1 MVKEEDYGKIIDTH
15 AHIGSW
21 SADNVNFSEKTILEA
36 VEEPFEIDLGDETE
50 ENEVVAVMI
59 SNMSGM
65 DCGLDGIP
73 KQDETECNEKM
84 LKVASQN
91 AKLKPLIVGQPGFGD
106 ATNLE
111 RLISRH
117 GDDIYGIKLHPNTLR
132 LNANDPLYEPYLE
145 LAQATGLPVL
155 FHSQDNYSDP
165 MYIFETARKFPDVP
179 VILAHMGMGDDQNH
193 WYTLGLLQTALMS
206 GAANLYADI
215 SWLSPGMI
223 VAALNRADETTVSH
237 LMFGTDIPLGPFGNP
252 DFYPSRIAEVK
263 NAVAEAFD
271 DEEDEAAELLHAL
284 FYQNAYDL
292 FFEGREEIL

>member
-1 MVKEEDYGKIIDTH
+1 MANEEDYGKIIETH

-36 VEEPFEIDLGDETE
+36 VGEPFEIDIDGETE

-65 DCGLDGIP
+65 DCGVDGIP
-73 KQDETECNEKM
+73 KQNETECNEKM
-84 LKVASQN
+84 LKVAAQN
-91 AKLKPLIVGQPGFGD
+91 PKLKSLIVGQPGFGD
-106 ATNLE
+106 AANLE
-111 RLISRH
+111 RLISRR
-117 GDDIYGIKLHPNTLR
+117 GDEIYGIKLHPNTLR

-145 LAQATGLPVL
+145 LAQAAGLPVL

-193 WYTLGLLQTALMS
+193 WYTLGLMQAALAS
-206 GAANLYADI
+206 GAANLYADV

-223 VAALNRADETTVSH
+223 VAALNRADERTVSH
-237 LMFGTDIPLGPFGNP
+237 LMFGTDIPLGPYGDP
-252 DFYPSRIAEVK
+252 EFYPTRVAEVK
-263 NAVAEAFD
+263 TALAEAFD
-271 DEEDEAAELLHAL
+271 EEEGEAEELIHAL

-292 FFEGREEIL
+292 FFAERGEIL